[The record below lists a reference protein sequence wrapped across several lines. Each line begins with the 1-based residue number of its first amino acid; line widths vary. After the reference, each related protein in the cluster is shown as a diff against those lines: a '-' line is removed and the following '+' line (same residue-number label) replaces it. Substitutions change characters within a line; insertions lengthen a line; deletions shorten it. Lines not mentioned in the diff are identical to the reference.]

1 MSVIMSV
8 GGTCCLC
15 LQGRINYPT
24 GKNGTCCE
32 DGRVV
37 SFEAVSD
44 PMGRLP
50 WKALV

>member
-1 MSVIMSV
+1 MSTPKCI

-15 LQGRINYPT
+15 LQGRRNYPT
-24 GKNGTCCE
+24 VENGTFYGE
-32 DGRVV
+32 GRVLA
-37 SFEAVSD
+37 FETVSD